1 MYREDL
7 SNKKGS
13 KMKTTF
19 YKLSEAL
26 RQTNGFRRDPYEED
40 YETNVIFEDE
50 MQGSVANNNGH
61 VLEFKLL
68 SKKYKNERGLDDWDI
83 EILNID
89 EFPEVAKYL

>member
-1 MYREDL
+1 
-7 SNKKGS
+7 
-13 KMKTTF
+13 MKTTF

-26 RQTNGFRRDPYEED
+26 RQSNGFRDPYEED
-40 YETNVIFEDE
+40 YETDIIFEDE
-50 MQGSVANNNGH
+50 MQGSVGNNNGD

-89 EFPEVAKYL
+89 EFQEVEKYL